1 MPVSHSNEYMCP
13 SKSTSVLC
21 SPQGVAVDVLG
32 VFYILQKH
40 SGEVNRDMVVP
51 RFHLS
56 ERVARAQ
63 GLSYTNSDIPGMP
76 RAQSLCGTV
85 RLMSHC
91 PPDAVPL
98 LLFSR

>member
-1 MPVSHSNEYMCP
+1 M
-13 SKSTSVLC
+13 
-21 SPQGVAVDVLG
+21 LG

-76 RAQSLCGTV
+76 RAQSL
-85 RLMSHC
+85 
-91 PPDAVPL
+91 
-98 LLFSR
+98 